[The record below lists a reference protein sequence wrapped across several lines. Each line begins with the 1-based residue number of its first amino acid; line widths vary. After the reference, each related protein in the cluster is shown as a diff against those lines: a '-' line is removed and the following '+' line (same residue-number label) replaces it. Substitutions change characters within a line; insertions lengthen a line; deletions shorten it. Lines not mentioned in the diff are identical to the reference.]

1 MRVTITDQWRART
14 GEPAASEVTR
24 KRKMRPEKSEPCTM
38 STQKKKLK
46 QKKTKQVEKVDAKN
60 GNV

>member
-24 KRKMRPEKSEPCTM
+24 KRKMCPEKVNPAQCHG
-38 STQKKKLK
+38 KKK
-46 QKKTKQVEKVDAKN
+46 VEAEKD
-60 GNV
+60 

>member
-24 KRKMRPEKSEPCTM
+24 KRKMCPEKSEPCTM
-38 STQKKKLK
+38 STQKKLK
-46 QKKTKQVEKVDAKN
+46 QKKTKQVEKKDAKN

>member
-24 KRKMRPEKSEPCTM
+24 KRKMCPEKVNPAQC
-38 STQKKKLK
+38 QRKKKLK
-46 QKKTKQVEKVDAKN
+46 QKKTKQVEEVDAKN